1 MKGQWRR
8 YCGCLVSFTEHA
20 LGICAT
26 CLWMSDDEDKAARYS
41 DSFLR
46 SSLEH
51 FHSACG
57 DGLRLCECTCALI
70 CTDHWIGWVSFLQ
83 LKHLSRPFIYQ
94 ETNTETIVESFEW
107 PKKRSNNNWLC
118 TSKAI
123 LTTSAKLDETIFT
136 QGGGKYKFLLN
147 LKLVISWLVSSPTIS
162 SKRNGV
168 DPLHRDAWE
177 FTDPELLRLH
187 RPTTNCCTRAIS

>member
-1 MKGQWRR
+1 MKGHWRR
-8 YCGCLVSFTEHA
+8 HCGCLVSFTENA

-26 CLWMSDDEDKAARYS
+26 CLWMSHDEDKAARYS

-51 FHSACG
+51 FHSTCG
-57 DGLRLCECTCALI
+57 DGLRLCECTWQLI

-94 ETNTETIVESFEW
+94 ETNTETIVEFEW

-118 TSKAI
+118 TSKLFSLHVQKWWNHI
-123 LTTSAKLDETIFT
+123 HVKGEENINSSWTWN
-136 QGGGKYKFLLN
+136 LLFH
-147 LKLVISWLVSSPTIS
+147 V
-162 SKRNGV
+162 
-168 DPLHRDAWE
+168 
-177 FTDPELLRLH
+177 
-187 RPTTNCCTRAIS
+187 